1 MTSNTQIHDRSLS
14 RHDTGISIK
23 SGGVERSK
31 IDTPNKQIHDRSL
44 FWHGTGTSIK
54 SGGIKLFF
62 GPKHILLVKR
72 SCQSFPHVSGVST
85 NY

>member
-14 RHDTGISIK
+14 RHGTGISIK

-62 GPKHILLVKR
+62 WAQTYPISEKIMPELSPCER
-72 SCQSFPHVSGVST
+72 S
-85 NY
+85 